1 MSVDDREGGR
11 QRTEGKARNRENE
24 ILNGPAISEPPLY
37 AAFYANLDPTRIPTA
52 LDDESSD
59 EDLPAAMVAAYI
71 SLTALKDTERVPTS
85 VLPHLWPRAWEWMQ
99 FLYTHYYHL
108 QRYDSSLGDT
118 RLDLFFLVMRFRMDP
133 DTAKLVDSTAGV
145 HTVVGMAWRIIVER
159 AHRGDDCGM
168 PTLCAILRGYG
179 TADDPAINAR
189 HMDELIDGAGGSV
202 DDLASL
208 VVRYVNLSVART
220 DRTLLALESVLSFL
234 IEGRFHDPLWAP
246 AFVSAGILKV
256 LINAQRRHWT
266 IKALKTGLLRAIISC
281 DSALLHLPSAQWLL
295 TTYLPSCTVH
305 YNVLH
310 QMHISLS
317 ELGPHTT
324 PTVNWIRFVH
334 LVEERTI
341 FLGSFS
347 AENRT
352 SSKACDNIECGVIQ
366 ERTNFRRC
374 SRSCQRADWRSGHR
388 NVCQESYVGFSVA
401 LYSEHSTCTD
411 HWRTLGGHRERE
423 FLCALLHDDYL
434 YHRHDI
440 LRRQAEFMI
449 NHPDDPFYTW
459 FDYTSGQLVVDVVYL
474 VGAVGPYRVEDD
486 WYTVDQLVRATRS
499 NGRVNLHRVFIR
511 DAGALVPMWIPLRSK
526 SGRLYEGLRDL
537 ATNLNK
543 MRDKVSVSTHLQ
555 QEIAKMDA
563 GPWARTSKIA
573 LMLSGHEPEQGLARE
588 VQVREQWRKD
598 NQVICAMERAARP
611 WVEVKSVRKHIA
623 GAAIHN

>member
-1 MSVDDREGGR
+1 
-11 QRTEGKARNRENE
+11 
-24 ILNGPAISEPPLY
+24 
-37 AAFYANLDPTRIPTA
+37 
-52 LDDESSD
+52 
-59 EDLPAAMVAAYI
+59 
-71 SLTALKDTERVPTS
+71 
-85 VLPHLWPRAWEWMQ
+85 
-99 FLYTHYYHL
+99 
-108 QRYDSSLGDT
+108 
-118 RLDLFFLVMRFRMDP
+118 
-133 DTAKLVDSTAGV
+133 
-145 HTVVGMAWRIIVER
+145 
-159 AHRGDDCGM
+159 M

-208 VVRYVNLSVART
+208 VVRHVNLSVART

-256 LINAQRRHWT
+256 LINA
-266 IKALKTGLLRAIISC
+266 
-281 DSALLHLPSAQWLL
+281 
-295 TTYLPSCTVH
+295 
-305 YNVLH
+305 
-310 QMHISLS
+310 
-317 ELGPHTT
+317 
-324 PTVNWIRFVH
+324 NWIRFVH

-459 FDYTSGQLVVDVVYL
+459 FDYTSGQLVVDVVSL

-543 MRDKVSVSTHLQ
+543 MRDKVSVSTYLQ

-588 VQVREQWRKD
+588 VQAREQWRKD
-598 NQVICAMERAARP
+598 DQVICAMERAARP